1 MLSEEF
7 TFITDT
13 PDNDKDL
20 YFTATVY
27 FDRDDGII
35 IDENTVQ
42 FDDVGGYTHEELQ
55 GYILQ
60 KIAGDY
66 DDFVQQVIDNCE
78 ERGRE
83 RYE

>member
-1 MLSEEF
+1 MLSRKF
-7 TFITDT
+7 TFLTDT

-35 IDENTVQ
+35 IDEKTVQ
-42 FDDVGGYTHEELQ
+42 FDDVEGFTHEELQ
-55 GYILQ
+55 EYVLQ
-60 KIAGDY
+60 KIAADY
-66 DDFVQQVIDNCE
+66 DDFVKQVIDDCE

>member
-1 MLSEEF
+1 MLSKKF
-7 TFITDT
+7 TFLTDT

-35 IDENTVQ
+35 IDEKTVQ

-55 GYILQ
+55 EYILQ
-60 KIAGDY
+60 KIADDY
-66 DDFVQQVIDNCE
+66 DYFVQQVIDDCD
-78 ERGRE
+78 
-83 RYE
+83 